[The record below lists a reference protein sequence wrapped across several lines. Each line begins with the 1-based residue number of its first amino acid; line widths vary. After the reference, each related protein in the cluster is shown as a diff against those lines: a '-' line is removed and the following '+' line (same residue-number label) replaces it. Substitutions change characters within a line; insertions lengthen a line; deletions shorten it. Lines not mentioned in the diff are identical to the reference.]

1 MLQFKQ
7 ITERERLNKQMNI
20 WQQFEK
26 RPDKDIKDQGISFHY
41 EKGIELVLKKQYV
54 DFSGWL
60 RKNYCFPVHINIYI
74 LNQEKVKLSSGV
86 WAYGSFR
93 WFENRPPR
101 IKIPSK
107 IEYDLLSEYTY
118 DEIYEQI
125 LSSLVHELT
134 HYFQWVLRLEQSN
147 AVSERQANYYRY
159 RIIDKYKKEMSV
171 HNINPL

>member
-1 MLQFKQ
+1 
-7 ITERERLNKQMNI
+7 MNL
-20 WQQFEK
+20 WKQFEF
-26 RPDKDIKDQGISFHY
+26 QNNESSNSNGISFHY
-41 EKGIELVLKKQYV
+41 EKGIDKQLRSLYI
-54 DFSGWL
+54 DFAKWL
-60 RKNYCFPVHINIYI
+60 RKKYCFPIHINIYI
-74 LNQEKVKLSSGV
+74 LNQEKVKLLSGV

-107 IEYDLLSEYTY
+107 IEYGSLSEYTY

-134 HYFQWVLRLEQSN
+134 HYFQWVLKLEQSN

-159 RIIDKYKKEMSV
+159 RIIDKYKKEKEC
-171 HNINPL
+171 P